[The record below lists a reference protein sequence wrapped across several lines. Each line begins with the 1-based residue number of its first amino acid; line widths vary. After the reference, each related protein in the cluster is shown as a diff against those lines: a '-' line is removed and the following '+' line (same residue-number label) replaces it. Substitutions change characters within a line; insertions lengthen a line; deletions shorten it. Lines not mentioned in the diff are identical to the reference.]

1 MTKNPKILSIV
12 LAGGEG
18 TRLMP
23 LTRDRAKPAVPFGGV
38 YRLIDFPLSN
48 LVNSGYRQVVVLTQ
62 YKSHSLDR
70 HISQVWR
77 FSPLLGSYVS
87 PVPAQ
92 QRLGKHWYLGSADAI
107 YQTINI
113 IEDVQPDIVVIV
125 GADHVYRM
133 DFEQMVQ
140 QHIESGAEFT
150 VAGIRQPIE
159 ESNQFGVIE
168 VDPDHPNMIKN
179 FQEKPP
185 TTTGLPDNPNQI
197 LASMGNYVANTK
209 ALFGETI
216 ANPALTVLDIEKFA
230 KAAHAH
236 GVPLIVDNTF
246 ATPINCQ
253 PFRWGADIVT
263 HSTTKYMDG
272 HASALGGAIVDSGKF
287 DWTAYQDKFPGLC
300 TPDDSYHGV
309 TYTQRFG
316 LGGAFITKC
325 TAQLMRDFGC
335 VQSPQSAFLL
345 NLGLESLPFR
355 MKQHCAN
362 AQAVAEF
369 LQGHEK
375 VKWVK
380 FAGLKGDKY
389 YDLAHKYMPNGTC
402 GVVSFGVKG
411 GREAASRLMAG
422 LELASIATHVADAK
436 TCVLHPASTTHRQ
449 MSDAELAAAG
459 VAPDLVRFS
468 VGIEDVNDI
477 LADLEKALE
486 GA

>member
-1 MTKNPKILSIV
+1 MAKNPKILSIV

-38 YRLIDFPLSN
+38 FRLIDFPLSN
-48 LVNSGYRQVVVLTQ
+48 LVNSGYMQTVVLTQ

-70 HISQVWR
+70 HISTVWR
-77 FSPLLGSYVS
+77 FSPLLGNYVS

-209 ALFGETI
+209 ALFE
-216 ANPALTVLDIEKFA
+216 ALALDE
-230 KAAHAH
+230 KAADTKHDM
-236 GVPLIVDNTF
+236 G
-246 ATPINCQ
+246 
-253 PFRWGADIVT
+253 GDIAP
-263 HSTTKYMDG
+263 Y
-272 HASALGGAIVDSGKF
+272 F
-287 DWTAYQDKFPGLC
+287 
-300 TPDDSYHGV
+300 
-309 TYTQRFG
+309 
-316 LGGAFITKC
+316 
-325 TAQLMRDFGC
+325 
-335 VQSPQSAFLL
+335 
-345 NLGLESLPFR
+345 
-355 MKQHCAN
+355 
-362 AQAVAEF
+362 
-369 LQGHEK
+369 
-375 VKWVK
+375 
-380 FAGLKGDKY
+380 
-389 YDLAHKYMPNGTC
+389 
-402 GVVSFGVKG
+402 
-411 GREAASRLMAG
+411 ASRN
-422 LELASIATHVADAK
+422 E
-436 TCVLHPASTTHRQ
+436 
-449 MSDAELAAAG
+449 AG
-459 VAPDLVRFS
+459 VYDFNSNEIPGSTATDHAYWRDVGTIKQFYDAHMDLIAYVPEFNLYNQDWPIYTMRS
-468 VGIEDVNDI
+468 EERRVGKEW
-477 LADLEKALE
+477 
-486 GA
+486 